1 MAFKY
6 AVAGT
11 VFIVT
16 ATVTTA
22 CGPLSLDHRPHI
34 RGTVMT
40 VDGHTLTI
48 RHKTGR
54 TYEVGITPDTRVVSQ
69 RQARDARLCPGQ
81 RATVFLA
88 DAPGRFTASS
98 ITLWSDRCQA
108 AATQ

>member
-6 AVAGT
+6 AIAGT
-11 VFIVT
+11 LFIVT
-16 ATVTTA
+16 AAVNTA
-22 CGPLSLDHRPHI
+22 CGPLRLDHRPHI

-48 RHKTGR
+48 KHKTGR

-69 RQARDARLCPGQ
+69 QQAGDARLCPGQ
-81 RATVFLA
+81 HATVFLA
-88 DAPGRFTASS
+88 DVPGRFTASS

-108 AATQ
+108 AATR

>member
-6 AVAGT
+6 AIAST
-11 VFIVT
+11 VFILAVT
-16 ATVTTA
+16 VNTA
-22 CGPLSLDHRPHI
+22 CGPLRLDDRPQI

-48 RHKTGR
+48 KHKTGR
-54 TYEVGITPDTRVVSQ
+54 TYQVAVTPDTRVVIQ
-69 RQARDARLCPGQ
+69 GQASNGRLCPGQ

-98 ITLWSDRCQA
+98 ITLWSDRCQT